1 MHILS
6 CETTTSKS
14 TSRLVGEEGRVVM
27 AVSTGGRVKWMN
39 IEENRVFCRRARI
52 QRDTR
57 VSVQEEKRWR
67 IMKWLRARMRYYK
80 FTTIITVI

>member
-6 CETTTSKS
+6 CETTTRKS

-27 AVSTGGRVKWMN
+27 AVTTRDRVKWMN
-39 IEENRVFCRRARI
+39 IEENRVFCRRARN

-67 IMKWLRARMRYYK
+67 IMK
-80 FTTIITVI
+80 